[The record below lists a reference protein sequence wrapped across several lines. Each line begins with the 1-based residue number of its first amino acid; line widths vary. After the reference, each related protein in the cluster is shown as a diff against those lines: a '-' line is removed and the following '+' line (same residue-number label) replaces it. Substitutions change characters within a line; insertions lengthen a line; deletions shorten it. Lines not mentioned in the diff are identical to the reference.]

1 MYSRLYTSVL
11 NQHYAVDF
19 CSAFHHCYLDSG
31 LFGISLTV
39 HPSFVPQMAA
49 LLATQFDN
57 VTRVTRGGIVQAD
70 LNRAKNQLKSG
81 LAMSL
86 ESRIMQVEDLGVS
99 PRLPTSLPAPPCP
112 ISRIL
117 TDDTLIR
124 FSDKSKYTATKFQW
138 KKCRPSSM
146 P

>member
-99 PRLPTSLPAPPCP
+99 PRLPSSSYLLAVLSLESQLTIPQPSATSPSTRLQ
-112 ISRIL
+112 SVDGR
-117 TDDTLIR
+117 DDD
-124 FSDKSKYTATKFQW
+124 SD
-138 KKCRPSSM
+138 R
-146 P
+146 